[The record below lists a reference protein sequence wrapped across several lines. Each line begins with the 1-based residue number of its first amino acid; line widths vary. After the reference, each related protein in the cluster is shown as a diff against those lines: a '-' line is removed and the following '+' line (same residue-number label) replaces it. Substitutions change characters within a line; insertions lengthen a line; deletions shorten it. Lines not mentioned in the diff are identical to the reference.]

1 MISKTLILLMKIL
14 GIETSCDE
22 SAAAVV
28 SDKRV
33 ILSHIIHSQTD
44 HLPYG
49 GVVPEISARSHLQK
63 IDFVIESALKDAGLS
78 LRDIDAIAATS
89 GPGLIGGVVVGCV
102 AAKTLS
108 MITRKPFIAVNH
120 LEAHAL
126 TARLVFKE
134 LTFPYLMLLASGG
147 HTMSVIVEGVGKYRV
162 LGQTLD
168 DAIGEA
174 FDKVAK
180 LLGLG
185 YPGGPII
192 EKLAKEGD
200 ASRFKFP
207 SPLEKS
213 HDYNF
218 SLSGLKSAVRR
229 EIEKIERLNQNDIV
243 DICAS
248 FQETVAKIICAK
260 SRRAM
265 EEFAGLTANIV
276 VAGGVAAN
284 QYLNAK
290 LTNLASSLGFRVY
303 APPIKLCT
311 DNGAM
316 IAWCGIE
323 RLKLGLVDN
332 LNFVPRSRWSLEE
345 LETGSH

>member
-1 MISKTLILLMKIL
+1 MKIL

-22 SAAAVV
+22 SAAAIVT
-28 SDKRV
+28 DHKE
-33 ILSHIIHSQTD
+33 ILSHVIYSQTD

-63 IDFVIESALKDAGLS
+63 IDYIIEKTLSDANLT
-78 LRDIDAIAATS
+78 LDDLDAIAATS

-102 AAKTLS
+102 AAKTLA
-108 MITRKPFIAVNH
+108 MIKNKPFIAVNH

-126 TARLVFKE
+126 TARLTSNLE
-134 LTFPYLMLLASGG
+134 FPYLMLLASGG
-147 HTMSVIVEGVGKYRV
+147 HTMTVLAEAVGKYKI

-180 LLGLG
+180 MLSLG

-192 EKLAKEGD
+192 EKIAQRGD
-200 ASRFKFP
+200 EKRFKFP
-207 SPLEKS
+207 APLANQ
-213 HDYNF
+213 DNLDF

-229 EIEKIERLNQNDIV
+229 EIEKMGKLNEQDQADIA
-243 DICAS
+243 AS
-248 FQETVAKIICAK
+248 FQYTTGKIVHAKLK
-260 SRRAM
+260 RAM
-265 EEFAGLTANIV
+265 SEYGHLTKNIV
-276 VAGGVAAN
+276 IAGGVAAN
-284 QYLNAK
+284 CYLNQK
-290 LTNLASSLGFRVY
+290 IETLAAEHNFTLY

-323 RLKLGLVDN
+323 RFSLGLTSP
-332 LNFVPRSRWSLEE
+332 LSFVPRSRWSLEE
-345 LETGSH
+345 L

>member
-1 MISKTLILLMKIL
+1 MLWFIISKTSILFMKIL

-28 SDKRV
+28 NDQRS
-33 ILSHIIHSQTD
+33 ILSHVIHSQTD
-44 HLPYG
+44 HLAYG
-49 GVVPEISARSHLQK
+49 GVVPELSARSHLQK
-63 IDFVIESALKDAGLS
+63 IDFVIESALKGAGLS
-78 LRDIDAIAATS
+78 LYDIDAIAATS

-108 MITRKPFIAVNH
+108 MITNKPFIAVNH

-126 TARLVFKE
+126 TARLVFE
-134 LTFPYLMLLASGG
+134 DLSFPYLMLLASGG
-147 HTMSVIVEGVGKYRV
+147 HTMIVIAEGVGQYKV

-192 EKLAKEGD
+192 EKFAKEGD
-200 ASRFKFP
+200 ENRFKFP
-207 SPLEKS
+207 APLQKS
-213 HDYNF
+213 NDYNF

-229 EIEKIERLNQNDIV
+229 EIEKLGSLDQQDIV

-248 FQETVAKIICAK
+248 FQETVAKIVYAK
-260 SRRAM
+260 LARAM
-265 EEFAGLTANIV
+265 DEFAGFTRSIV

-284 QYLNAK
+284 QYLNK
-290 LTNLASSLGFRVY
+290 KITDLASSSGFIVY

-316 IAWCGIE
+316 IAWCGVE
-323 RLKLGLVDN
+323 RLKLGLVND

-345 LETGSH
+345 L